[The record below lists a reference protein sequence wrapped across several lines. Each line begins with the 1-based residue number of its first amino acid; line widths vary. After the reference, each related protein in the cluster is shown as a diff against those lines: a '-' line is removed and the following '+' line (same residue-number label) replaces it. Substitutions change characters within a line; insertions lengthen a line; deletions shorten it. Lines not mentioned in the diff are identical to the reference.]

1 LQDKFAVVVARTFGF
16 PQFLRLSVRVFLK
29 VNASISAGACGM
41 DGTDEVWVAGK
52 EETAMAM
59 PRLTPTHCGSL
70 GIVAVLRFWSGFS
83 LLKIEVLVAIA
94 EP

>member
-52 EETAMAM
+52 EETAIA
-59 PRLTPTHCGSL
+59 LWEFGH
-70 GIVAVLRFWSGFS
+70 SGGV
-83 LLKIEVLVAIA
+83 EVLVWV
-94 EP
+94 